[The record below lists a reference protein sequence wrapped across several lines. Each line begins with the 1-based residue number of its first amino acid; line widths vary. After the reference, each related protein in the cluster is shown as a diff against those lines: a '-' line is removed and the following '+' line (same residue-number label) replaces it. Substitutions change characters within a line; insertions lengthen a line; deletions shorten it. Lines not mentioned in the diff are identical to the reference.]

1 MILLIHPFYVTELQT
16 MIVIIPSCDVHVL
29 AQEISSDRLTVV
41 NPYFLA
47 YFLVHT
53 CHFFFQCLQET
64 FLNALFIIFFVTLS
78 NTILLSVKYMYN
90 FLPLSRYS
98 SCILLSMYSA
108 STASLCDISFSF
120 FQLGLLA
127 IIFCN
132 HGLLQK
138 FHFSYAIHV
147 FYVYVFEYGSGNLLK
162 PTKTNQKYQ

>member
-1 MILLIHPFYVTELQT
+1 MV
-16 MIVIIPSCDVHVL
+16 D
-29 AQEISSDRLTVV
+29 
-41 NPYFLA
+41 PYFRP
-47 YFLVHT
+47 YFLVHA
-53 CHFFFQCLQET
+53 CHFSFQCLQEI

-78 NTILLSVKYMYN
+78 NAILLSVKYMYN

-120 FQLGLLA
+120 FQLLA

-162 PTKTNQKYQ
+162 PTETHQNRLEILEIHV